1 MTMSYLAVFD
11 VMSFADINI
20 LLFQLVG
27 KLLLKMLGIV
37 SCSWLLINPSNPSDF
52 LEMSREIGWG
62 PSSPLLKVFSAGK
75 TRHLF
80 LCCLTSDI
88 QGGWTVCPAPNVH
101 KKYRV
106 YFFFS
111 HAEFWQQQAQREAM
125 LLPGMGWVLSEM
137 LSVWKTS
144 YATQGWGGLATCS
157 RLQHGCHI
165 AEGLV
170 PINAISYVG
179 EVLKVREN

>member
-20 LLFQLVG
+20 LLFQLVV

-75 TRHLF
+75 TRPSFCVAWLQISKEAG
-80 LCCLTSDI
+80 LCALYQMYTRNIESI
-88 QGGWTVCPAPNVH
+88 S
-101 KKYRV
+101 
-106 YFFFS
+106 FS
-111 HAEFWQQQAQREAM
+111 AM
-125 LLPGMGWVLSEM
+125 LSFDNSRHRERLCSCQKRAGFLSEM

-144 YATQGWGGLATCS
+144 SASQGWGGLATCS
-157 RLQHGCHI
+157 HLQHGHHV
-165 AEGLV
+165 ADSLV
-170 PINAISYVG
+170 LINAISCVG
-179 EVLKVREN
+179 DVLKVGGN

>member
-20 LLFQLVG
+20 LLFQLIG

-88 QGGWTVCPAPNVH
+88 QGGWIVCPAPNVH
-101 KKYRV
+101 KEYRV

-111 HAEFWQQQAQREAM
+111 YAEFWQQAQREAM
-125 LLPGMGWVLSEM
+125 LLPGMGWVLVKRCQYGRPH
-137 LSVWKTS
+137 LPHK
-144 YATQGWGGLATCS
+144 
-157 RLQHGCHI
+157 
-165 AEGLV
+165 
-170 PINAISYVG
+170 VG
-179 EVLKVREN
+179 EAWLPAHIYNMVAT

>member
-1 MTMSYLAVFD
+1 MIVKCISFCKRETEAICTLTVPDLHVGWCLSRRDSKTEEVLGSVCSPGSGRPHDYVISCCID

-62 PSSPLLKVFSAGK
+62 LSSPLLKVFSAGK

-101 KKYRV
+101 KEYRV
-106 YFFFS
+106 YFLFS
-111 HAEFWQQQAQREAM
+111 HAEFWQ
-125 LLPGMGWVLSEM
+125 
-137 LSVWKTS
+137 
-144 YATQGWGGLATCS
+144 
-157 RLQHGCHI
+157 
-165 AEGLV
+165 
-170 PINAISYVG
+170 
-179 EVLKVREN
+179 